1 MSSTSYSHCVVIF
14 FSFRDYSS
22 SHIKSKR
29 NIFLIIFLLLIKM
42 YICVFLY
49 FTPASV
55 SSSLELI
62 HKLLYNLYRHSQT
75 YFTSSLLLA
84 PTTTISSLSI
94 PTYLSFCLPI
104 CPHHLIKT
112 YVSKCPDAV

>member
-1 MSSTSYSHCVVIF
+1 MSSSTSYSHSVVII
-14 FSFRDYSS
+14 FSFQDYTSF
-22 SHIKSKR
+22 HIKSKR
-29 NIFLIIFLLLIKM
+29 NIFPILSLVLIKM
-42 YICVFLY
+42 YICVLLY

-62 HKLLYNLYRHSQT
+62 HKLLYNHYRHSQT

-84 PTTTISSLSI
+84 PTTTIPTPSI

-104 CPHHLIKT
+104 CPPPPHKDIRI
-112 YVSKCPDAV
+112 